1 MRYFG
6 TGMSLVLALPALVV
20 TVDAAAA
27 PPDTCCALLAAA
39 VGAAGCVEALAF
51 FFAGF
56 AADFGFSAG
65 DGKRK
70 SLGVRVREQRF
81 PRVGCLQLTCKLG
94 QLCHYAIT
102 FSRQP
107 DGEERESMS
116 EHTTPAEFAT
126 TLWQRRLKHTKP
138 QSRWR
143 ARGPWCVQV

>member
-51 FFAGF
+51 FFAGC

-70 SLGVRVREQRF
+70 SLGVRQRF
-81 PRVGCLQLTCKLG
+81 PCAGCLQLTCKLG
-94 QLCHYAIT
+94 QHCHYAIT

-107 DGEERESMS
+107 DGEEREK
-116 EHTTPAEFAT
+116 E
-126 TLWQRRLKHTKP
+126 
-138 QSRWR
+138 R
-143 ARGPWCVQV
+143 AHHGS